1 MRDSG
6 QRKLTYSSQNHYTL
20 YLYQKLLLEKFKSVS
35 QWIWT

>member
-1 MRDSG
+1 MRESG
-6 QRKLTYSSQNHYTL
+6 QRKLTYSSQKHCTL